1 MGIPTAIL
9 WWNCAPTPQPKG
21 RGWKPSTYGCARQ
34 CPTRRNEVVDCDLSN
49 YFGEIPHAE
58 LIRSVARRVSDGR
71 MLRLIK
77 AWLEMPVEEDD
88 AKGGKRRTNAAR
100 RERKGTPQG
109 SPISDVRT
117 SLSFRELL
125 VG

>member
-1 MGIPTAIL
+1 MVER
-9 WWNCAPTPQPKG
+9 APTPQPKG